1 MELLLLFGCAGI
13 FSQLL
18 CSSSRNK
25 LNVSSRDEYVCMKS
39 MVSDYTSVQHE
50 ITAYEVLTKV
60 GKTSRS
66 IGKQYV
72 RQALDHFELRHAN
85 RSYHFLIHEP
95 LGVTVQFFLDISRGS
110 LPIPYVQELAS
121 QILHGL
127 EFTHNARVT
136 HAGLTS
142 SDNTPCPPIHL

>member
-1 MELLLLFGCAGI
+1 
-13 FSQLL
+13 
-18 CSSSRNK
+18 
-25 LNVSSRDEYVCMKS
+25 MKS
-39 MVSDYTSVQHE
+39 MVCDYTSVQRE

-66 IGKQYV
+66 TGKQYV
-72 RQALDHFELRHAN
+72 RQALDHFELRQGD

-95 LGVTVQFFLDISRGS
+95 LGVTVQSFLDISGGS

-121 QILHGL
+121 QMLHGL
-127 EFTHNARVT
+127 EFIHSAQVI

-142 SDNTPCPPIHL
+142 LIIRPVL